1 VVLGSN
7 QFQWGRHLA
16 MSSMPEKGDEVM
28 INYKDCPECGAR
40 KIRESVSLCEVC
52 EISQRYETRLEQLQ
66 AMLDAAIKE
75 CDAVRVERTRLGEK
89 LKKIE
94 NLSKNAWE
102 QVNRNPVQSKELF
115 WLIYHHSK

>member
-1 VVLGSN
+1 
-7 QFQWGRHLA
+7 
-16 MSSMPEKGDEVM
+16 MPEKGDEVM

>member
-1 VVLGSN
+1 
-7 QFQWGRHLA
+7 
-16 MSSMPEKGDEVM
+16 M

-52 EISQRYETRLEQLQ
+52 EIAQRYETRLEQLQ

-75 CDAVRVERTRLGEK
+75 CDAVRVERARLGEK

-102 QVNRNPVQSKELF
+102 QVNRNPVHSKELF

>member
-1 VVLGSN
+1 
-7 QFQWGRHLA
+7 
-16 MSSMPEKGDEVM
+16 M